1 MLLTEY
7 NPKKHIRQE
16 REEAREEGW
25 NSGCEYGRQEG
36 RQEGIERTAVNMLQD
51 GMTTEKVAQLTGLTI
66 ERIEK
71 LKSESLQNC

>member
-25 NSGCEYGRQEG
+25 NSGCEYGR
-36 RQEGIERTAVNMLQD
+36 ERTAVNMLQD
-51 GMTTEKVAQLTGLTI
+51 GMSQEKVAQLTGLTI
-66 ERIEK
+66 ERVEK
-71 LKSESLQNC
+71 LKSESLQDC